1 MKLLLSLS
9 LLVAL
14 VACSNNSSPSPTSS
28 DPAQEKSQ
36 HESTEEIIS
45 DDSKNLIIGGQKV
58 SKKEQID
65 NFTVSLVDVRQG
77 SLCTAT
83 IIDDHFLVTAAHC
96 LTGNK
101 MDLKVSFALKTS
113 ARSLHDITDFRVHP
127 YWTPQSEKNVNDIGI
142 VYIKENLPKG
152 FEKAPTLPSNYKL
165 ENDQQVLLAG
175 FGITDGDKNKG
186 AGTLRSVEA
195 KIKNAKFSETE
206 ILIDQT
212 EHKGACHGDSGGP
225 AFVALTDGKL
235 LYWGVTSRGYGPNGE
250 NCESYA
256 VYTKIMP
263 HRRWLN
269 WAAKEMKK

>member
-1 MKLLLSLS
+1 MKLLIYLSLY
-9 LLVAL
+9 LLL
-14 VACSNNSSPSPTSS
+14 IACSNSSSPSRSTS
-28 DPAQEKSQ
+28 DPAQNLDQTEK
-36 HESTEEIIS
+36 TEEIIS

-58 SKKEQID
+58 AKKEQVD
-65 NFTVSLVDVRQG
+65 NYTVSLVDIRQG

-101 MDLKVSFALKTS
+101 IDLKISFALKTS
-113 ARSLHDITDFRVHP
+113 ANSLHDITDFRVHP
-127 YWTPQSEKNVNDIGI
+127 YWPPQSEKNVNDIGI
-142 VYIKENLPKG
+142 VYFKEALPKG
-152 FEKAPTLPSNYKL
+152 FEKAPTLPSNYKF
-165 ENDQQVLLAG
+165 ENDQKVLLAG

-195 KIKNAKFSETE
+195 KIKNAKFSDTE

-225 AFVALTDGKL
+225 AFIELSDGKL

-250 NCESYA
+250 ACESYA

-269 WAAKEMKK
+269 WAAKEMRK

>member
-9 LLVAL
+9 LLWCL
-14 VACSNNSSPSPTSS
+14 VACSNNSSPSPTHS
-28 DPAQEKSQ
+28 DPTLDRNQ
-36 HESTEEIIS
+36 TENPQEIIS

-58 SKKEQID
+58 SKKEQVD
-65 NFTVSLVDVRQG
+65 NYTVSLVDIRQG

-83 IIDDHFLVTAAHC
+83 IIDEHFLVTAAHC

-101 MDLKVSFALKTS
+101 LDLKISFALKTS
-113 ARSLHDITDFRVHP
+113 VRSLHDITDFRVHP

-142 VYIKENLPKG
+142 IFFKENLPKG
-152 FEKAPTLPSNYKL
+152 FEKAPILPSNYKF

-195 KIKNAKFSETE
+195 KIKNASFSETE

-225 AFVALTDGKL
+225 AFVELRDGKL
-235 LYWGVTSRGYGPNGE
+235 LYWGVTSRGYGPKGE

-269 WAAKEMKK
+269 WAAKEMRK

>member
-1 MKLLLSLS
+1 MKWLLNLCLLLT
-9 LLVAL
+9 L
-14 VACSNNSSPSPTSS
+14 VACANNSASSPAAPDSVKVNTLPENP
-28 DPAQEKSQ
+28 D
-36 HESTEEIIS
+36 EIIS
-45 DDSKNLIIGGQKV
+45 DDSKNLIVGGQKV
-58 SKKEQID
+58 NKKDQID
-65 NFTVSLVDVRQG
+65 NYTVSLVDIRQG

-96 LTGNK
+96 LTGSK

-113 ARSLHDITDFRVHP
+113 SRSLHDITDFRIHP

-152 FEKAPTLPSNYKL
+152 FEKASILPSNYKF

-175 FGITDGDKNKG
+175 FGITDGEKNKG

-225 AFVALTDGKL
+225 AFVALSDGKL